1 MRNIVAGNWKSNKL
15 MKEGAELMDA
25 INKGLPRLQKT
36 EVIVAPPA
44 PFLAHYA
51 SILDHTSQ
59 IQLSAQQCSAN
70 PSGAHTGEFTAEM
83 LRSCGINT
91 VIIGHSERR
100 DRFGENFDVVRE
112 KVEQAVAANLHVL
125 LCCGE
130 PLEVR
135 ETHGHFELIAKQLK
149 DALLEISIEQMQRIT
164 IAYEPVWAIGTGVTA
179 SADQAQEMHHFIRK
193 QLTNWYSPEV
203 AGSTRIL
210 YGGSCKPS
218 NAAEIFGQPDV
229 NGGLIGGAAL
239 DAESFISLITASEA
253 S

>member
-1 MRNIVAGNWKSNKL
+1 

-51 SILDHTSQ
+51 SKLDHTSQ

-164 IAYEPVWAIGTGVTA
+164 IAYEPVWAIGTGVLPQQTKRKKCITSFGSNSPIGTA
-179 SADQAQEMHHFIRK
+179 LKLQAQHASYTADHASHPMLQR
-193 QLTNWYSPEV
+193 YS
-203 AGSTRIL
+203 ANQMSTVVL
-210 YGGSCKPS
+210 L
-218 NAAEIFGQPDV
+218 AAQPWTR
-229 NGGLIGGAAL
+229 NPFFR
-239 DAESFISLITASEA
+239 S
-253 S
+253 

>member
-15 MKEGAELMDA
+15 MNEGIELMDA
-25 INKGLPRLQKT
+25 ITKGLPTLHKT

-44 PFLAHYA
+44 PYLAQFSAQYKGNAVH
-51 SILDHTSQ
+51 
-59 IQLSAQQCSAN
+59 LSAQQCSEHGY
-70 PSGAHTGEFTAEM
+70 GAHTGEYTAEM
-83 LRSCGINT
+83 LRSSGVT
-91 VIIGHSERR
+91 HVIIGHSERR
-100 DRFGENFDVVRE
+100 DRFGESFEVVRS
-112 KVEQAVAANLHVL
+112 KVNQAIGASLHVL

-130 PLEVR
+130 SLEVR
-135 ETHGHFELIAKQLK
+135 ESEEHFELISKQLK
-149 DALLEISIEQMQRIT
+149 DALADVDSAKMANIT

-179 SADQAQEMHHFIRK
+179 SADQAQEMHQFIRE
-193 QLTNWYSPEV
+193 QLGNWFNPQV
-203 AGSTRIL
+203 ASTTRIL

-239 DAESFISLITASEA
+239 EASSFLSLVAASEA